1 MRGNKMKIRRTALM
15 RAVLLVVVAAL
26 ALAGCGRPGGEE
38 QQVEERVRPVSVATV
53 EMTNTT
59 PTLEFSGSILPAR
72 EASVGAMVS
81 AQVKT
86 IHVEPGDRVSK
97 GDLMVEM
104 AGEHLTQVKA
114 QFVATEKDWERMT
127 RLLDAGAVTQQTFDQ
142 VDAGY
147 QAAKASYDLVRES
160 TMIRAPF
167 DGIVSATY
175 LEEGEVFVLM
185 PGGNASTPAIV
196 EVVQMNKVKVEIA
209 VSERDLPEVR
219 KGLTAKVTVATYP
232 DREFEGT
239 VTLVEP
245 VVSSMTRTAKAE
257 VTIPN
262 AGELLRPGM
271 FANLRLAL
279 EPRDVLLV
287 THDGVLQQ
295 EGTGRRY
302 SMLYDDGV
310 ARRVDVVLGSTID
323 GYHEVLSG
331 LEAGQQVI
339 TTGRYRLGDGA
350 RVSIAR
356 GEVAQAG
363 AAQEEVARGEGDR

>member
-1 MRGNKMKIRRTALM
+1 M
-15 RAVLLVVVAAL
+15 RAGVLVLVAAAL
-26 ALAGCGRPGGEE
+26 TLAGCGRPGGEE
-38 QQVEERVRPVSVATV
+38 QQAEERVRPVSVATV
-53 EMTNTT
+53 EMSNVT

-81 AQVKT
+81 AQVKR
-86 IHVEPGDRVSK
+86 IHVEPGDRVSE

-104 AGEHLTQVKA
+104 AGEQLTQAQA

-127 RLLDAGAVTQQTFDQ
+127 RLLEAGAVTQQAFDQ

-167 DGIVSATY
+167 DGVVAATY

-185 PGGNASTPAIV
+185 PGSNSSTPAIV
-196 EVVQMNKVKVEIA
+196 EVVQMDEVKVEIS

-219 KGLTAKVTVATYP
+219 KGLKAKVRVATFP
-232 DREFEGT
+232 GREFEGT
-239 VTLVEP
+239 VSLVEP

-262 AGELLRPGM
+262 AGESLRPGM
-271 FANLRLAL
+271 FANLTLAL
-279 EPRDVLLV
+279 EPREVLLV

-295 EGTGRRY
+295 EGTGRY
-302 SMLYDDGV
+302 FAMLYEDGV
-310 ARRVDVVLGSTID
+310 ARRVDVVLGSTMN
-323 GYHEVLSG
+323 GFHEVLSG

-339 TTGRYRLGDGA
+339 TTGRYRLADGA
-350 RVSIAR
+350 RVS
-356 GEVAQAG
+356 V
-363 AAQEEVARGEGDR
+363 AQEEGDR

>member
-1 MRGNKMKIRRTALM
+1 MKIRSGALM
-15 RAVLLVVVAAL
+15 RAVLLVAVAAF
-26 ALAGCGRPGGEE
+26 AFAGCGQPGGEE
-38 QQVEERVRPVSVATV
+38 QQAEERVRPVSIATV
-53 EMTNTT
+53 EMSNVT

-81 AQVKT
+81 AQVKR

-97 GDLMVEM
+97 GDLLVEM
-104 AGEHLTQVKA
+104 AGEQLTQVEA
-114 QFVATEKDWERMT
+114 QFVAAEKDWERMT
-127 RLLDAGAVTQQTFDQ
+127 RLLESGAVTQQAFDQ

-147 QAAKASYDLVRES
+147 QAAKAGYDLVRES

-167 DGIVSATY
+167 AGVVAATY

-185 PGGNASTPAIV
+185 PGGSSSTPAIV
-196 EVVQMNKVKVEIA
+196 EVVQMDDVKVEIA

-219 KGLTAKVTVATYP
+219 KGLKAKVTVATYP
-232 DREFEGT
+232 DREFEGK

-271 FANLRLAL
+271 FANLTLDLA
-279 EPRDVLLV
+279 PRDVLLV

-295 EGTGRRY
+295 EGTGRY
-302 SMLYDDGV
+302 FSMLYENGT
-310 ARRVDVVLGSTID
+310 ARRVDVVLGHAS
-323 GYHEVLSG
+323 GEFHEVVAG

-339 TTGRYRLGDGA
+339 TTGRYRLADGA
-350 RVSIAR
+350 RVS
-356 GEVAQAG
+356 VAQ
-363 AAQEEVARGEGDR
+363 QEGDR